1 MQTGAGAA
9 ALPDHLPGPTQAGSL
24 MVGTCLG
31 ESAQGE
37 GGLRSRGTCQATA
50 PVATDLWGDL
60 RPSPTFPTP
69 QSLPVSGEGG
79 VTQAPPHP
87 YLHP

>member
-1 MQTGAGAA
+1 
-9 ALPDHLPGPTQAGSL
+9 

-31 ESAQGE
+31 ESAKGE

-50 PVATDLWGDL
+50 PVATDFWGDL

-69 QSLPVSGEGG
+69 QSLPVSRPTPTSTPSKRNHWEGG
-79 VTQAPPHP
+79 MIDLASDKWG
-87 YLHP
+87 

>member
-1 MQTGAGAA
+1 
-9 ALPDHLPGPTQAGSL
+9 

-31 ESAQGE
+31 ESAKGE

-50 PVATDLWGDL
+50 PVATDFWGDL
-60 RPSPTFPTP
+60 RPKSHLPYT
-69 QSLPVSGEGG
+69 PVSSS
-79 VTQAPPHP
+79 VPPHP